1 MVEFT
6 GERIVPGA
14 VDDDLLHEHVSRYRF
29 ACSFA
34 VGKRCLDAGCGMGY
48 GTALLAQSAAAA
60 VGVDVDPGTV
70 LLARESNRL
79 PGLNFSVSDV
89 RALPFADGHFELS
102 VSFEV
107 VEHLDDWR
115 HFLRE
120 LARVTAHRGIALV
133 STPNRDYYAMS
144 RGESGPNPFHVHE
157 FDCSEFVAA
166 MRGVFQH
173 VRLIGQNAVPAISFL
188 GSEDRSALET
198 FRDSHAVG
206 VADAQFYIAVCSHS
220 SLPPSKDFIYL
231 ASSGN
236 VLMERARHIQLLERE
251 VEAKTEWLE
260 RAKSELVSL
269 QRIHERVELELKE
282 RSAWA
287 LQSTEDLQSRNRS
300 LASSLD
306 KKCKELEDAVAR
318 LHEAERTVEE
328 RSQWARRL
336 DAHNLELRDRIHHLD
351 RALLDAA
358 EAVAS
363 SVAKAESLTDQLN
376 SLAAALEDN
385 QHLRHR
391 EQSLLAEIAG
401 FDTTQGEPAVPEIAA
416 RLRSIVE
423 ASQQR
428 GETLE
433 LLRASRWLRLGR
445 ILGVGPSL
453 R

>member
-14 VDDDLLHEHVSRYRF
+14 VDEDLLHEHVSRYRF
-29 ACSFA
+29 ASRFA
-34 VGKRCLDAGCGMGY
+34 VGKRCLDAGCGLGY
-48 GTALLAQSAAAA
+48 GTALLSQSAAIA

-70 LLARESNRL
+70 LRAREANRL
-79 PGLNFSVSDV
+79 PGLNFSISDV
-89 RALPFADGHFELS
+89 CALPFADGHFDLS

-107 VEHLDDWR
+107 VEHLQDWR
-115 HFLRE
+115 RFLRE
-120 LARVTAHRGIALV
+120 LARVTARHGVALV
-133 STPNRDYYAMS
+133 STPNRDYYAES

-157 FDCSEFVAA
+157 FDCSEFLDA
-166 MRGVFQH
+166 MRDVFQH
-173 VRLIGQNAVPAISFL
+173 VRVIGQNAVPAISFF
-188 GSEDRSALET
+188 GSEDRSALKT
-198 FRDSHAVG
+198 FRDSSDAV
-206 VADAQFYIAVCSHS
+206 VADAQFYIAVCSHD
-220 SLPPSKDFIYL
+220 SLPASGDFVYL
-231 ASSGN
+231 ASTGN
-236 VLMERARHIQLLERE
+236 VLMERARHIQLLEQE
-251 VEAKTEWLE
+251 VKTKTQWLE
-260 RAKSELVSL
+260 QAKSELASL
-269 QRIHERVELELKE
+269 QRVHERVELELKE

-287 LQSTEDLQSRNRS
+287 LQSTEDLQSRNAS
-300 LASSLD
+300 LASSLER
-306 KKCKELEDAVAR
+306 KCEELEVAVAR
-318 LHEAERTVEE
+318 LHEAERTIEE

-336 DAHNLELRDRIHHLD
+336 DAHNLELRERILHLD

-363 SVAKAESLTDQLN
+363 SVARAEGLTDQLN
-376 SLAAALEDN
+376 SLAVALEDN

-416 RLRSIVE
+416 RLRGIVE

-428 GETLE
+428 AEALE
-433 LLRASRWLRLGR
+433 LLRVSRWLRLGR